1 MNPPA
6 AVSQVAAAPPETV
19 IRPSRGWVSL
29 NLGEIWAYRE
39 LLCFLVWRDLKVR
52 YKQTIL
58 GAAWAILQPVLTML
72 VFTVVFG
79 RLAKVPTGGVPYPI
93 FVFTALLPWQLF
105 AHALTESGNSLV
117 VHQSLLT
124 KVYFPRLVLPF
135 AAVLAGFADFAIA
148 FVVLLGMML
157 YYGIVP
163 GAACLVLPL
172 FVALAA
178 ATALAAGTWLSALN
192 VRYRDVRYTIP
203 FLTQIWFFVTP
214 VAYPSELVPE
224 PWRVWLGLNP
234 MAGVVEGFRWALLG
248 RPPGTGPLR
257 SISAVVVLLF
267 LAGGLIYFRRSERRF
282 ADVV

>member
-117 VHQSLLT
+117 V
-124 KVYFPRLVLPF
+124 
-135 AAVLAGFADFAIA
+135 
-148 FVVLLGMML
+148 
-157 YYGIVP
+157 
-163 GAACLVLPL
+163 
-172 FVALAA
+172 
-178 ATALAAGTWLSALN
+178 
-192 VRYRDVRYTIP
+192 
-203 FLTQIWFFVTP
+203 
-214 VAYPSELVPE
+214 
-224 PWRVWLGLNP
+224 
-234 MAGVVEGFRWALLG
+234 
-248 RPPGTGPLR
+248 
-257 SISAVVVLLF
+257 
-267 LAGGLIYFRRSERRF
+267 
-282 ADVV
+282 

>member
-72 VFTVVFG
+72 VFTVV
-79 RLAKVPTGGVPYPI
+79 
-93 FVFTALLPWQLF
+93 
-105 AHALTESGNSLV
+105 
-117 VHQSLLT
+117 
-124 KVYFPRLVLPF
+124 
-135 AAVLAGFADFAIA
+135 

-267 LAGGLIYFRRSERRF
+267 LAGGLIYFRRSERR
-282 ADVV
+282 